1 MKKFL
6 LCLGVGLLLA
16 AGPAPAAAQERPAAP
31 RDNPAFRQFQDEGGK
46 MEFLG
51 NNLGVD
57 GWALI
62 DKDGKVVTAI
72 YVTPQGA
79 LIKGWLFDPEGNAM
93 TPKQLVAYKAR
104 INGSQAALPG
114 AEKGQSSK
122 AENFYAQV
130 ERAAWVRVGKAD
142 APYLYMFINV
152 NCGHCQE
159 LWKKF
164 RPAVSAG
171 TLQIRLIPFGSEE
184 SNRDGGAA
192 LLSVDNPGEAWQ
204 KYIEGKTDALSKDK
218 ARKGAAEKIE
228 ANSKLFREWGLPE
241 VPFTIYRK
249 LTDGVVTAIVGQP
262 ENIMVVQ
269 ADLMKNN

>member
-1 MKKFL
+1 MKNIL
-6 LCLGVGLLLA
+6 LCLAFGLLLT
-16 AGPAPAAAQERPAAP
+16 AGIATAAAPEKPAAP
-31 RDNPAFRQFQDEGGK
+31 RDNPAFRQFQDDGGK

-72 YVTPQGA
+72 YVTPEGA
-79 LIKGWLFDPEGNAM
+79 LIKGWLFDPEGNAL
-93 TPKQLVAYKAR
+93 TPRQLAAYKAR

-130 ERAAWVRVGKAD
+130 ERAAWVRTGNKD

-159 LWKKF
+159 LWKKLK
-164 RPAVSAG
+164 PAVSAG
-171 TLQIRLIPFGSEE
+171 TLQVRLVPFGEADA
-184 SNRDGGAA
+184 NREGGAA

-204 KYIEGKTDALSKDK
+204 KFIEGKADALSKDK
-218 ARKGAAEKIE
+218 ARRGAIEKID
-228 ANSKLFREWGLPE
+228 ANSKLAKEWKLPD
-241 VPFTIYRK
+241 VPFTVYRK

-262 ENIMVVQ
+262 ENVMMVQ
-269 ADLMKNN
+269 ADLIRNN